1 MQTKDG
7 LSALQL
13 SMLALGTVIGGSF
26 FLGSAIAIR
35 SAGPAIFLAFVLG
48 GLLVYI
54 VLSSLSE
61 MTVADPQPGSFRT
74 YAERAYG
81 PWLGFLVGWVYWTGL
96 VLAMSSE
103 AIAASLFLRT
113 LIPQFSLPLL
123 SVSIVA
129 GVTAI
134 NLLGAKTLSN
144 LESSLAII
152 KIAALIA
159 FVMLALALIT
169 GLFPKQAPL
178 GLGALKTAPLLPN
191 GISGLAGSMLIVL
204 FSYAGFEIIGL
215 ASSET
220 RNPHKTVP
228 RAILYTVLV
237 LVGLYTVV
245 IASLLP
251 LIPTSSLN
259 SDISPLVAALKA
271 QGLVI
276 AAGYINVILLIAIIS
291 AMLAATFGLGRM
303 IRSLADT
310 NNAPTFLMDKGDI
323 PLRGILF
330 SGLAMLLGVSLAFV
344 LPEQTYIFLVSSG
357 GFSLLFTYVVIL
369 LAHIRFRKSH
379 GCPSYGHCQLG
390 GFPYTSWIA
399 IIGLLSVILTMPLIP
414 GQGSGLFAGLGLILF
429 YLAAYFMIKILP
441 GIKKHEN
448 LMVAKPLLKTKP
460 EPKDD

>member
-169 GLFPKQAPL
+169 GLFP
-178 GLGALKTAPLLPN
+178 
-191 GISGLAGSMLIVL
+191 
-204 FSYAGFEIIGL
+204 
-215 ASSET
+215 
-220 RNPHKTVP
+220 
-228 RAILYTVLV
+228 
-237 LVGLYTVV
+237 
-245 IASLLP
+245 
-251 LIPTSSLN
+251 
-259 SDISPLVAALKA
+259 
-271 QGLVI
+271 
-276 AAGYINVILLIAIIS
+276 
-291 AMLAATFGLGRM
+291 
-303 IRSLADT
+303 
-310 NNAPTFLMDKGDI
+310 
-323 PLRGILF
+323 
-330 SGLAMLLGVSLAFV
+330 
-344 LPEQTYIFLVSSG
+344 
-357 GFSLLFTYVVIL
+357 
-369 LAHIRFRKSH
+369 
-379 GCPSYGHCQLG
+379 
-390 GFPYTSWIA
+390 
-399 IIGLLSVILTMPLIP
+399 
-414 GQGSGLFAGLGLILF
+414 
-429 YLAAYFMIKILP
+429 
-441 GIKKHEN
+441 
-448 LMVAKPLLKTKP
+448 
-460 EPKDD
+460 